1 MLSGVKMKVLV
12 FGYSE
17 SPDRYSN
24 KAHNLLLDFEHESI
38 PVNPRNEDEL
48 NNLPGNIHTLAL
60 YVNPAISTKFQDLLL
75 SIKPKRVIFNPG
87 TESPELEKK
96 FLAQGADVVIGC
108 TLVMLKT
115 GQF

>member
-1 MLSGVKMKVLV
+1 MRVMV

-24 KAHNLLLDFEHESI
+24 IAHHLLQDFKHESLT
-38 PVNPRNEDEL
+38 VNPRHEEEL
-48 NNLPGNIHTLAL
+48 KNLAQDIHTLTL
-60 YVNPAISTKFQDLLL
+60 YVNPIVSAKFQDLLL
-75 SIKPKRVIFNPG
+75 NIKPKRVIFNPG

-108 TLVMLKT
+108 TLVMLRT

>member
-1 MLSGVKMKVLV
+1 MV

-24 KAHNLLLDFEHESI
+24 MAHKLLQDYSHESI
-38 PVNPRNEDEL
+38 PINPRHEEEL
-48 NNLPGNIHTLAL
+48 KNLNQNIDTLTL
-60 YVNPAISTKFQDLLL
+60 YVNPAVSAKFQELLL
-75 SIKPKRVIFNPG
+75 SLKPKRVIFNPG

-108 TLVMLKT
+108 TLVMLRT

>member
-1 MLSGVKMKVLV
+1 MKVMV

-17 SPDRYSN
+17 SADRYSN
-24 KAHNLLLDFEHESI
+24 KAHHLLQEYKHESI
-38 PVNPRNEDEL
+38 PVNPRHEEEL
-48 NNLPGNIHTLAL
+48 KNLDRDIDTLTL
-60 YVNPAISTKFQDLLL
+60 YVNPVVSAKFQELLL
-75 SIKPKRVIFNPG
+75 SLKPNRVIFNPG

-108 TLVMLKT
+108 TLVMLRT